1 MVFKIQF
8 HHKAEIQ
15 VLGQSYHKGQSQFV
29 KLKISS
35 PNPNPSLPKRS
46 KKPSQVCKFSKFIT
60 KA

>member
-15 VLGQSYHKGQSQFV
+15 ILGQSYHKGQYQLV

-35 PNPNPSLPKRS
+35 TNPNPNLPKH
-46 KKPSQVCKFSKFIT
+46 
-60 KA
+60 